1 MVGTGAIA
9 RRTARGLQ
17 LIGRVHRLPR
27 IDLLYQI
34 GIDVQRTGG
43 ESSLGFRLIGTMKLA
58 SALLLA
64 AAGFGIFRLLNR
76 DLGDVL
82 EHFASRLH
90 LDPENRLI
98 QELVYRAS
106 GIDREHLTL
115 LGAGTFFYAVLEGA
129 EGIGLLLRR
138 RWAEYLTVVATGLL
152 MPLEVYEI
160 AQKPNG
166 LRVAVLVVN
175 VAVLVYLIAK
185 LVQTHRSRAVRNAVS
200 ASRT

>member
-1 MVGTGAIA
+1 V
-9 RRTARGLQ
+9 RRTEE
-17 LIGRVHRLPR
+17 
-27 IDLLYQI
+27 
-34 GIDVQRTGG
+34 
-43 ESSLGFRLIGTMKLA
+43 ESGLGFRLIGAMKLA

-76 DLGDVL
+76 DLGDAL
-82 EHFASRLH
+82 EHFAFRLH

-98 QELVYRAS
+98 HELVYRAS
-106 GIDREHLTL
+106 AIDRAHLTL

-160 AQKPNG
+160 AQKPNAV
-166 LRVAVLVVN
+166 RVAVLVVN
-175 VAVLVYLIAK
+175 FGILVYLIAK
-185 LVQTHRSRAVRNAVS
+185 LVQTHRSRAVRPVVS